1 MNDKR
6 EKKMCKYCAEEIY
19 LEAQLC
25 RFCGKKQDNIVDKID
40 TELKNTNYRLTP
52 AYMFVVWIPSISM
65 MLSTFFFDSFIPA
78 IIGIIYWSYMY
89 SKYVKFV

>member
-1 MNDKR
+1 MSETRQHKLCN
-6 EKKMCKYCAEEIY
+6 YCAEEIY
-19 LEAQLC
+19 FEAKIC
-25 RFCGKKQDNIVDKID
+25 KYCGKKQENIVDKID